1 MSKRLSFLAAPLFAL
16 AVTGAA
22 PLMADD
28 APTADT
34 VIATVNG
41 TEITLGHMILMRNNL
56 PQQYAQLP
64 DDVLFQGVLDQL
76 VHQTILMQSYDD
88 AMPDRVKTALE
99 NEERS
104 LMAAEAIQATLDSA
118 LSDDVLRA
126 AYEEQYADATPGTEY
141 NAAHILV
148 ETEDEARAIL
158 SELED
163 GADFATLAR
172 EKSTG
177 PSGPDGGNLG
187 WFGEGMMVPSFEEA
201 VLALD
206 VGELSAPIETQF
218 GWHVIKLN
226 ETRVKDAP
234 AFEDVRG
241 EIESGLQSEVIEA
254 RIGELTEKATID
266 RSGETGIDPA
276 ILKDTSLLEN

>member
-201 VLALD
+201 VMALD

-226 ETRVKDAP
+226 ETRLMDAP
-234 AFEDVRG
+234 GFEDVRG

>member
-16 AVTGAA
+16 AVTGTA

-28 APTADT
+28 TPAADT

-56 PQQYAQLP
+56 PQQYSQLP

-76 VHQTILMQSYDD
+76 VHQTVLMQSFDG
-88 AMPDRVKTALE
+88 ATPDRVKAALE

-104 LMAAEAIQATLDSA
+104 LMASEAIQAALDEA
-118 LSDDVLRA
+118 LSEEVLRA
-126 AYEEQYADATPGTEY
+126 AYETQYADATPGTEY

-158 SELED
+158 SELEG

-177 PSGPDGGNLG
+177 PSGPNGGDLG

-206 VGELSAPIETQF
+206 VGGLSAPIQTQF
-218 GWHVIKLN
+218 GWHVIRLN
-226 ETRVKDAP
+226 ETRPMDAP
-234 AFEDVRG
+234 AFEDVRA
-241 EIESGLQSEVIEA
+241 EIANELQAEVIQA
-254 RIGELTEKATID
+254 RITELTEQASID
-266 RSGETGIDPA
+266 RSGESDIDPA
-276 ILKDTSLLEN
+276 ILKDLSLLEN